1 MLSALPA
8 YPHQVPFADEVPYIS
23 RCGVG
28 GVIAVLAGPCWLLL
42 SCPIGCVLQL
52 QQSSQLISL
61 AASLFPS
68 AQTSRLDCLP
78 LPCLLSSFWLVSE
91 TTTPNLYGG
100 RHKSSQVK
108 LVDGGVKFLTVSLF
122 LEFWGVLVISA
133 FHSCDGR
140 LGAQGFYHIP
150 GI

>member
-1 MLSALPA
+1 MGWVGCGVPPPPSPPSPSPYLSRRASGVGNYCLSSLSFSLMLSALPA

-78 LPCLLSSFWLVSE
+78 PSFLLAFFLLACLRNYYS
-91 TTTPNLYGG
+91 
-100 RHKSSQVK
+100 
-108 LVDGGVKFLTVSLF
+108 
-122 LEFWGVLVISA
+122 
-133 FHSCDGR
+133 
-140 LGAQGFYHIP
+140 
-150 GI
+150 